1 MHGLRATRRTV
12 ARMDTTLTRPLGL
25 AEPRRRIALAC
36 TAAFAGLAALVTTH
50 VVDAADLRAEVVL
63 ARVVHRLDLVAS
75 VRDLY
80 VSSEL
85 VFVALLA
92 IAIGIAWLSGR
103 IALRRLAVEVPV
115 ALVAAEGIARVL
127 APLIER
133 PRPFVAHPA
142 LIAPLGSAGIDPSFP
157 SDGATAA
164 FAIATVVAFSCRR
177 LAVPAFA
184 IAAMVAI
191 GRLLVA
197 VHYPTDV
204 LGGTLVGIT
213 AAVLVCRLS
222 RYVARAGLAGHAAA
236 CARRAH
242 DRLAPP
248 ELRRLLPAPA
258 VAAGAPTG
266 NVA

>member
-1 MHGLRATRRTV
+1 
-12 ARMDTTLTRPLGL
+12 MDITLPRPLAL

-36 TAAFAGLAALVTTH
+36 AAAFAGLAALVITH
-50 VVDAADLRAEVVL
+50 VIDTADLRAELLL
-63 ARVVHRLDLVAS
+63 ASVVHRLDLVSA
-75 VRDLY
+75 VRELY
-80 VSSEL
+80 ISSEL

-103 IALRRLAVEVPV
+103 IALRRLAIEVPA

-142 LIAPLGSAGIDPSFP
+142 LFAALGSAGIDPSFP

-177 LAVPAFA
+177 LATPAFA

-204 LGGTLVGIT
+204 LGGTLVGI
-213 AAVLVCRLS
+213 ASAVLVCRISRSLS
-222 RYVARAGLAGHAAA
+222 RTGVVTHAAA
-236 CARRAH
+236 CARTAH
-242 DRLAPP
+242 DRLAPQ
-248 ELRRLLPAPA
+248 ELRRLLPKSTVGAATGLPA
-258 VAAGAPTG
+258 RNSG
-266 NVA
+266 